1 MNSRANENVWDDF
14 RRALEHSARR
24 PLLNIV
30 ILAAHPDDESIG
42 ASVLLTRSN
51 ATVVYLTDGAPRD
64 TGLWPPNM
72 QCSREEYAATRRL
85 EAERAV
91 TCAGVSPEQIV
102 WLGAADQEGTF
113 EVAKNTSALVEL
125 LEQRRPDVLVTH
137 PYEGGHPD
145 HDACAL
151 LARLTTEMVAADVR
165 PELAEMTSY
174 HAREGA
180 CVTGEFLNSDP
191 SSELIVA
198 LSEAQRY
205 VKHKMMMAHA
215 SQRRV
220 LQYFDTKHERYRKA
234 PRYDFTKPPHNG
246 KLWYECMNWQMTSK
260 RWCAIAREAMS
271 EAKVLACR

>member
-151 LARLTTEMVAADVR
+151 LARLAIDLIAEDEKPALV
-165 PELAEMTSY
+165 EMTSY
-174 HAREGA
+174 HAREGS

-191 SSELIVA
+191 SSELIVD
-198 LSEAQRY
+198 LSEGQRE
-205 VKHKMMMAHA
+205 VKQKMLDAYA
-215 SQRRV
+215 SQELV